1 MSWIH
6 VQHHLALSPS
16 NPPPRLA
23 AAATTNSKSANFS
36 QIPSWVSLKRTSS
49 SSSSS
54 VKTTP
59 PLQQGRV
66 ENLHLVSLSK
76 QAKLKEARVFLEK
89 MDEAGVYVTPHSY
102 ESLLETCRNLRSLSD
117 GRYIHDRMRRR
128 TVKNPSGFLEN
139 CVLRMYCD
147 CGSLVDAQKVFDEMA
162 VRNLGSW
169 AVIMSAYAEAG
180 FLDQSFRLLSDMLGL
195 GIEPTSMIYTGLLKY
210 LVNPSLVEIGRQL
223 HSRVIRSGL
232 SSNVAINTAICN
244 MYVKCGWFEGAKLVF
259 DQMDEKDSVAWTGL
273 MVGYTQ
279 AGKPEDALDLFVK
292 MVMEG
297 VELDQYVF
305 SIVLKACAG
314 LEDLNLGRQIHS
326 YIVKLGLERDVSVG
340 TPLVDFYVK
349 CMDFESACRA
359 FERISEPSDVSWS
372 AMICGYSQI
381 GKFDESVKIFRSL
394 RNNSLILNSFI
405 YTSIFQ
411 ACSALA
417 DFNLGTQAHADAV
430 KRSLISHLY
439 GDSALVSMYSKC
451 GRLDYATQAFES
463 IAAPDTVAWTAIISG
478 NAHHGNASEALR
490 LFQRMQDSGVRP
502 NVVTFVAV
510 LTACSHSGLV
520 VEAKHYMD
528 SMHSQY
534 GVDPTIDHYNSMID
548 IYSRAGLLQEAF
560 ELIKSMPFDP
570 DKTSWK
576 CLLGG
581 CWTHKNLKLGEI
593 GAANLLQLDPEDTAG
608 YVLLFNLYASSGKWE
623 EAAGV
628 RKTMI
633 EKNLKKELSC
643 SWITVKGKVHR
654 FIVGDKHHPQTEEI
668 YSKLEEFDRTLMNN
682 ENGLLTEEDDVS
694 YTFPERKQQLL
705 VHSERL
711 AMAFGLISTPT
722 NTPIIIFK
730 NLRACKDCHEFAK
743 HLSDI
748 TGRRIVIRDACRFH
762 HFQSGQCSCNDYW

>member
-1 MSWIH
+1 MSWIN
-6 VQHHLALSPS
+6 VQLQHHLALSPS
-16 NPPPRLA
+16 NPSRL
-23 AAATTNSKSANFS
+23 SANNNDAAKFA

-49 SSSSS
+49 SSSE
-54 VKTTP
+54 KTP
-59 PLQQGRV
+59 PLQLGRV

-76 QAKLKEARVFLEK
+76 QAKLKEAREFLEQ
-89 MDEAGVYVTPHSY
+89 MDKAGVSVSPRSY
-102 ESLLETCRNLRSLSD
+102 ESLLEACRNLESLSV
-117 GRYIHDRMRRR
+117 GRYIHERLRR

-147 CGSLVDAQKVFDEMA
+147 CGSLVDAQMVFDEMA
-162 VRNLGSW
+162 ERNLGSW
-169 AVIMSAYAEAG
+169 VVIMSAYAQAG
-180 FLDQSFRLLSDMLGL
+180 FLEKSFWLFSDMIEF
-195 GIEPTSMIYTGLLKY
+195 GIEPNSVIYTGLLKY
-210 LVNPSLVEIGRQL
+210 LVNPSLVEIGRQV
-223 HSRVIRSGL
+223 HSHVIRSGL
-232 SSNVAINTAICN
+232 SSIVAINTAICN
-244 MYVKCGWFEGAKLVF
+244 MYVKCGWFDGAKLVF
-259 DQMDEKDSVAWTGL
+259 NQMDEKDSVAWTGL

-279 AGKPEDALDLFVK
+279 ARKQRDALDLFVK
-292 MVMEG
+292 MLMEG
-297 VELDQYVF
+297 VELDQFVF

-314 LEDLNLGRQIHS
+314 LEDLNLGRQIHG
-326 YIVKLGLERDVSVG
+326 YIVKLGFETDVSAG

-349 CMDFESACRA
+349 CLNFESACRA

-381 GKFDESVKIFRSL
+381 GNYEEAVKIFTSL
-394 RNNSLILNSFI
+394 RNNSLVLNSHI

-411 ACSALA
+411 ACFALA
-417 DFNLGTQAHADAV
+417 DFNLGAQAHADAI

-451 GRLDYATQAFES
+451 GRLDYATRAFES
-463 IAAPDTVAWTAIISG
+463 IPAPDTVAWTAIISG
-478 NAHHGNASEALR
+478 NAHHGNASEALE
-490 LFQRMQDSGVRP
+490 LFGRMQDCGVRP
-502 NVVTFVAV
+502 NAVTFVAV

-520 VEAKHYMD
+520 TEAKRYMD

-534 GVDPTIDHYNSMID
+534 GVDPTIDHYNCMID
-548 IYSRAGLLQEAF
+548 IYARAGLLQEAF
-560 ELIKSMPFDP
+560 ELIKNMPFDP

-581 CWTHKNLKLGEI
+581 CWTHKNLELGKIASE
-593 GAANLLQLDPEDTAG
+593 NLLQLDPEDAAG
-608 YVLLFNLYASSGKWE
+608 YILLFNLYASSGKWE
-623 EAAGV
+623 EAARV
-628 RKTMI
+628 RKLMT
-633 EKNLKKELSC
+633 ERNLKKELSC

-668 YSKLEEFDRTLMNN
+668 YLKLEEFNHSMTMMND
-682 ENGLLTEEDDVS
+682 ENGLLTKEDVS
-694 YTFPERKQQLL
+694 STFPERKEQLL

-730 NLRACKDCHEFAK
+730 NLRACKDCHDFAK

-748 TGRRIVIRDACRFH
+748 TGRRIVVRDACRFH

>member
-36 QIPSWVSLKRTSS
+36 QIPSWVSLKRTSSSSSS

-381 GKFDESVKIFRSL
+381 GKFDESVKIFKSL

-490 LFQRMQDSGVRP
+490 LFQRMQDSG
-502 NVVTFVAV
+502 
-510 LTACSHSGLV
+510 
-520 VEAKHYMD
+520 
-528 SMHSQY
+528 
-534 GVDPTIDHYNSMID
+534 
-548 IYSRAGLLQEAF
+548 EAF

-581 CWTHKNLKLGEI
+581 CWTHKNLELGEI

-711 AMAFGLISTPT
+711 AMAFGLLSTPT